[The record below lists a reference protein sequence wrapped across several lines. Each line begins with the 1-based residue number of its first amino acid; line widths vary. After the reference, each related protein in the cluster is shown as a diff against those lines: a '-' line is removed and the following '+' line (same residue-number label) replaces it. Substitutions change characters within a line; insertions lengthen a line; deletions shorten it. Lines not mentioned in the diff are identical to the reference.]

1 MALVAVTDHVF
12 PDLEQERRLLADAG
26 HELRFGSN
34 AASVEEVREAVTGA
48 DAVLNCFAPMPAEV
62 IRSLERCV
70 IIARYGI
77 GLDTIDLDEATAK
90 GIVVTNV
97 PDYCIDEVS
106 DHALALLMSLARGVT
121 LLDRR
126 VRSGSW
132 TSTDARPIHRLR
144 GRTLGLVGFGRI
156 ARALAAKVAPLG
168 FRVVT
173 TDPFVPDEAVRD
185 AGAEP
190 ATLEELLVAADVVSI
205 HAPLT
210 PDSRH
215 LIGEA
220 ELAMMKPGAILI
232 NTSRGPLV
240 DLDALRAALAED
252 RLGGA
257 GLDVLEVEPP
267 AADDPLLH
275 RDDVIVTPHAAFYS
289 EESLEELQRKA
300 VEQVIE
306 ALAGRTPP
314 YAVNADAL
322 GRSS

>member
-173 TDPFVPDEAVRD
+173 HDPFVPDEAVRD